1 KAKNV
6 VGIAIFFYPFH
17 RLNAPVMSVAAP
29 HDASVGPT
37 LSQELRH
44 VLDDGPHL
52 RALRGACRAKDDG
65 NRCAAPYVIDVH
77 VREAAL
83 VLVRV
88 PESKLLPTMRR
99 NEGIVDVEHL
109 IFARRYRRA
118 ELIDHSHSGSR
129 RVRLAGRSLHSRD
142 GW

>member
-1 KAKNV
+1 MMDDQIVGDRGYLLVKHRVAGKAKNV

-17 RLNAPVMSVAAP
+17 RLNAPVMTVAAP

-52 RALRGACRAKDDG
+52 RALGGARRAKDDG
-65 NRCAAPYVIDVH
+65 DRCAALYMIDVH

-83 VLVRV
+83 VVMRV
-88 PESKLLPTMRR
+88 PEGKLLAAMRCAER
-99 NEGIVDVEHL
+99 IVDVKHL
-109 IFARRYRRA
+109 NFARR
-118 ELIDHSHSGSR
+118 H
-129 RVRLAGRSLHSRD
+129 
-142 GW
+142 